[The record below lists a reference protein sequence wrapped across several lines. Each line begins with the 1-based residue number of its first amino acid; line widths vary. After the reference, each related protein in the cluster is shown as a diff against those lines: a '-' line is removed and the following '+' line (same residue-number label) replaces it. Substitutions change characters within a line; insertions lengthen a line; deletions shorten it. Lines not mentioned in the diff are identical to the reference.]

1 MPTTLTRPVSPVKT
15 AIATRYLNLITIQSK
30 AVDFENVPEET
41 ITIEVPS
48 DAPLTLQERRQ
59 AYWSRRWSH
68 VVVDHRMIDLT
79 IQPANH
85 F

>member
-1 MPTTLTRPVSPVKT
+1 MFTTLTRPT
-15 AIATRYLNLITIQSK
+15 AIATRFLNLITIQSK

>member
-1 MPTTLTRPVSPVKT
+1 MLQQTLTRPT
-15 AIATRYLNLITIQSK
+15 AIATRFLNLITIQSK
-30 AVDFENVPEET
+30 SVDYEGVPEET

-48 DAPLTLQERRQ
+48 DEPLTIQQRRQ
-59 AYWSRRWSH
+59 AYWEKRWTH
-68 VVVDHRMIDLT
+68 FVVSNTMTDLT

>member
-1 MPTTLTRPVSPVKT
+1 MLQQVLDRPQVFPT
-15 AIATRYLNLITIQSK
+15 AIATKFLNIITIQSK
-30 AVDFENVPEET
+30 ALDWEGIPEET

-48 DAPLTLQERRQ
+48 DEPLTLQERRQ

>member
-48 DAPLTLQERRQ
+48 DEPLTLQERRQ

>member
-1 MPTTLTRPVSPVKT
+1 MFTTLTRPT

-68 VVVDHRMIDLT
+68 VVVDHRMIDRT
-79 IQPANH
+79 VEPANH

>member
-48 DAPLTLQERRQ
+48 DEPLTLQQRRQ
-59 AYWSRRWSH
+59 AYWEKRWTH
-68 VVVDHRMIDLT
+68 VVVSHTMTDLT
-79 IQPANH
+79 VEPDNW

>member
-1 MPTTLTRPVSPVKT
+1 MFTTLTRPT

>member
-1 MPTTLTRPVSPVKT
+1 MLQQVLDRPQVFPT
-15 AIATRYLNLITIQSK
+15 AIATKFLNIITIQSK
-30 AVDFENVPEET
+30 AVDFENVPLET
-41 ITIEVPS
+41 IEIQVPS
-48 DAPLTLQERRQ
+48 DEPLTLQQRRQ

-79 IQPANH
+79 VEPANH

>member
-1 MPTTLTRPVSPVKT
+1 MFTTLTRPVSPVKT